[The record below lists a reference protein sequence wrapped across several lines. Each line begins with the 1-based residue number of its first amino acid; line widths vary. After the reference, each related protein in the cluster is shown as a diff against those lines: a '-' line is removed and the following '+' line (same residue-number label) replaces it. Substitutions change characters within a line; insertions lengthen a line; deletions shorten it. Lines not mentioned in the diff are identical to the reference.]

1 MDVDA
6 RVDWAYFRR
15 SIVNGG
21 GYWEPPQITI
31 YVGVVWLRSPLRTSS
46 RLGKTT
52 NKNLKRG
59 RDVQSW

>member
-31 YVGVVWLRSPLRTSS
+31 YVGGSMATIPLEDIF
-46 RLGKTT
+46 KAWEDYQQ
-52 NKNLKRG
+52 KLKDG
-59 RDVQSW
+59 S